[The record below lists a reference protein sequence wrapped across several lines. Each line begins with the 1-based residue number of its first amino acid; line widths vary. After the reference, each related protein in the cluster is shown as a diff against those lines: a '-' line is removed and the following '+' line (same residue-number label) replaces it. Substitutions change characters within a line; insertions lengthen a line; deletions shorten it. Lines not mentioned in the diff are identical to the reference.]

1 MRKLQVKCLSVVK
14 FNILKTMKLPS
25 INYLF
30 TSAKDSLKRFPLTII
45 SSLFAAIIAVYMIEH
60 NKEIS
65 NMFPYINLMLCFSLA
80 IPLFIC
86 TTIITKKY
94 GLHRKKE
101 IILNLIALGI
111 LVGIYFTFPNKET
124 THNTSLPYIKF
135 TLYSITCHLLVSF
148 IPFILNK
155 QLNAFWHYNKILFI
169 RFLTSVLYSG
179 FIYTGLIIALTSLN
193 LLFDIEIHKEL
204 YFDIWVVVISFF
216 NTWFFVSSI
225 PSDFDSLEEIEEYP
239 KGLKIFTQ
247 YVLLPLLALYLIILY
262 TYGTKILAMWD
273 WPKGV
278 VSYLIIGM
286 AILGI
291 LAFLLIHPYGNLKE
305 NSWIK
310 KATKWYYYILIPLLI
325 ILFMAI
331 FMRVNDYG
339 ITINRYVIVIL
350 AIWLTIVCIYTALG
364 KTNIKFIP
372 ISLAAIAIIISFGPW
387 GMFSFSEHSQVKRLQ
402 HILEEAN
409 ILKDG
414 KIQNEPQWITDSL
427 PLLFADSSSENE
439 DKLADSLHNEVKS
452 ILDYLDDHHGFSLI
466 RDWYKQDLNALVNSS
481 KNRNENS
488 IRNDEAELYMKSLG
502 LLYEFKYE
510 DEIKSNISFTTEYES
525 SVTKI
530 SGYDYLI
537 NYNKY
542 IYDGDNKEIT
552 DFNIDSVEF
561 HLIYNNT
568 PKLNLT
574 LKTKTETIEFDLENL
589 VSDLIKVYG
598 KNSTH
603 SLPISKMRIIKILE
617 KYEIKLEILTIEIE
631 PKKDGYLLSN
641 ITGNLFIKLK

>member
-1 MRKLQVKCLSVVK
+1 
-14 FNILKTMKLPS
+14 MKLPS

-30 TSAKDSLKRFPLTII
+30 TSAKESLKRFPITII
-45 SSLFAAIIAVYMIEH
+45 SSLFAAIIAIYMIEH
-60 NKEIS
+60 NKEIT
-65 NMFPYINLMLCFSLA
+65 NMFPYINLMLCFSLG

-86 TTIITKKY
+86 TIIISKKY
-94 GLHRKKE
+94 ELNRKKE
-101 IILNLIALGI
+101 VILNLIALGI

-135 TLYSITCHLLVSF
+135 VLYSITCHLLVSF

-262 TYGTKILAMWD
+262 TYGTKILVMWD
-273 WPKGV
+273 WPKGI

-291 LAFLLIHPYGNLKE
+291 LAFLLIHPYGNIKE

-310 KATKWYYYILIPLLI
+310 KATKWYYYILFPLLI
-325 ILFMAI
+325 ILFFAI

-409 ILKDG
+409 IIKDG
-414 KIQNEPQWITDSL
+414 KVQHEPQWITDSL
-427 PLLFADSSSENE
+427 PYLYADSSFENE
-439 DKLADSLHNEVKS
+439 DKLSDSLHNEVKS

-466 RDWYKQDLNALVNSS
+466 RDWYKQDLNALLVNSK
-481 KNRNENS
+481 KNRDEYS
-488 IRNDEAELYMKSLG
+488 IRTNEAEMYMKSLG

-510 DEIKSNISFTTEYES
+510 SDNDTAITFNTEYQS

-537 NYNKY
+537 NFSKY
-542 IYDGDNKEIT
+542 TYDGDNNEIT
-552 DFNIDSVEF
+552 DFSIDSIDF
-561 HLIYNNT
+561 HLAHSNT
-568 PKLNLT
+568 PKLNIT
-574 LKTKTETIEFDLENL
+574 VKTKTENIQFDLENL
-589 VSDLIKVYG
+589 VSDLITVYG
-598 KNSTH
+598 KKTTH

-617 KYEIKLEILTIEIE
+617 KYEIKLEIATIEIE
-631 PKKDGYLLSN
+631 PKNNGYILNN